1 MIKKGLNFHQ
11 SFKPEHNLL
20 CSLMQSLA
28 ECSGKTAQEISKLTG
43 IPTGDSSGKV
53 VPTIYYLEYMGL
65 IVENLKNK
73 KFILGYTELGKRV
86 LTEDPGFMEEL
97 TLLLLHCMLVRKNN
111 GAELWNYI
119 ICNLIPKYHG
129 RISKVNFDKELQINF
144 GKSVNLTPFNG
155 TYTGLFSN
163 IGTLDV
169 TNDGYN
175 LQKQTINL
183 DYIYLYGFVL
193 YAYWSDWLDGLTDE
207 EKITKKT
214 SDIEITSVQLEEI
227 GFRRPFGWTE
237 QEEYQ
242 VLELLQDKG
251 VISLNRQ
258 MVPFTIR
265 KIMIEDEISNLLYS
279 ELC

>member
-144 GKSVNLTPFNG
+144 GKSVNLAPFNG